1 MATTNATINVQV
13 NGLQQL
19 DKLDRAVANIGA
31 KFSGLKAQLAGLGLA
46 ALGRSAIN
54 AADEMDGLSDAT
66 GIAIGRLIELQGALV
81 AANVKADAM
90 ANGIIKFVTH
100 IDEAAQGSLKAQASF
115 EDLRISLK
123 DLETLSE
130 EQLLLKVLDE
140 IGKVTDKSRQAGL
153 MMEYFG
159 KSFRG
164 VDPTKLRDQLIATQ
178 GTMDQ
183 YAGSVKQAADI
194 NEKVEKALKNLSI
207 AFLVVIEPIADFIN
221 KISENQGKIDQLI
234 TVVKTLGV
242 VLASVF
248 GGAAM
253 FTAVRTLAM
262 LGRGIG
268 ALGQLMGRFSAPL
281 AKFGDDIIKTLNP
294 NGMVMRALRSA
305 GTLIGAVAGGVAAFF
320 GLGGNKEP
328 ATDTTATDAET
339 KAKEEAAKAEQ
350 KKRDIDTSAKQKA
363 LEGLRDISREYE
375 KQQNLVTNRLDI
387 ETMLV
392 GKSDEERQMIEA
404 QRTLAEEYAKV
415 QEDLLKK
422 KRDLSKED
430 RGQAG
435 EIDTLIKR
443 NAELYTQQQQGLTN
457 AINRN
462 QTALALEKERQ
473 ATLERITQQLERQA
487 KLDEAML
494 KIRQDTNAALR
505 DVKFEGEQMGRTPL
519 ERSFAQIQENARK
532 AAEEAG
538 RAFATQFEGLELSAD
553 EAQTLANGLALIA
566 KQYQLIAEEQTK
578 NLVASREWATGWTD
592 AFNQYMDNATNAA
605 RMAGDMFNAITSN
618 MNSAIDNFVKTGK
631 FSFKDFAR
639 SVLQD
644 LAAMELKFLAAKWLK
659 GDFSSGGGILGGV
672 MKLFGFAN
680 GGNPPINRPSIVGE
694 EGPELFVPKTAG
706 TIIPNDRLGAG
717 NGMVQNTYITNNI
730 SALDAKSVAA
740 LFADNRKTLLGT
752 VELARKEMP
761 YYNR

>member
-54 AADEMDGLSDAT
+54 AADEMNDLSDAT
-66 GIAIGRLIELQGALV
+66 GIAIARLIELQGAIV
-81 AANVKADAM
+81 GAGGKADAM
-90 ANGIIKFVTH
+90 ANGVIKFVTH

-115 EDLRISLK
+115 EQLGISLK
-123 DLETLSE
+123 DLGNLSE
-130 EQLLLKVLDE
+130 EQLLLQVLDE

-164 VDPTKLRDQLIATQ
+164 VDPTTLRDKLIATK

-183 YAGSVKQAADI
+183 YADSVKQAAEI
-194 NEKVEKALKNLSI
+194 NDKVEKALKNLSI

-234 TVVKTLGV
+234 TLVKTLGV
-242 VLASVF
+242 VLATVF
-248 GGAAM
+248 GGGAM
-253 FTAVRTLAM
+253 LAAVRILAG

-281 AKFGDDIIKTLNP
+281 AKFGDDIVKTLNP

-305 GTLIGAVAGGVAAFF
+305 GALIGSVAAGVAAFF
-320 GLGGNKEP
+320 GLGGTKEKP
-328 ATDTTATDAET
+328 DTTATDTET
-339 KAKEEAAKAEQ
+339 KVDEEAAKAAQ
-350 KKRDIDTSAKQKA
+350 KKRDIDTSNRRKA

-422 KRDLSKED
+422 KRDLSQED
-430 RGQAG
+430 QYQAA
-435 EIDTLIKR
+435 EIDKLIKR

-519 ERSFAQIQENARK
+519 ERSFAQIQENAKK

-680 GGNPPINRPSIVGE
+680 GGNPPVNRPSIVGE

-717 NGMVQNTYITNNI
+717 GMVQNTYITNNI